1 LLADLPA
8 KSSDGYVGALDI
20 GTSSVRALLFDSEA
34 RQVPGVE
41 VHLPYEPK
49 VARDGT
55 YETDAGRLFGL
66 VSSAVDGLL
75 HEAGARRR
83 KRIRAIGIST
93 FWHGLLAADG
103 GGHPLTPVYLWADT
117 RSWRQSD
124 ELRGKLDSEAIHQ
137 QTGCLIHPT
146 YWPAKL
152 LWLKMTQPELW
163 HRRTQWLSFWDMVRQ
178 RLFGLPMTSIS
189 MASGTGLLDLATG
202 SWNSSLLSVL
212 EVGAEQLPGISDAA
226 QGLRSQYAVRW
237 PDLKDVPWVG
247 AAGDGALANLGSN
260 CVDPS
265 QRALTVGTSGALRVL
280 YRGLPDRVPEGL
292 WCYRLD
298 RRRVVVGGALSNGGN
313 LYAWLT
319 RNLAIERSTLEAR
332 LRRMKPVATGLTFVP
347 LLAGERS
354 PGFASHATGSLA
366 GLTQATTATD
376 IVRAGLEATA
386 IEFRRVDSRLD
397 AVLPGARRLVGNG
410 AGLLA
415 SPAWMQ
421 IMADAIGKPLAES
434 KAREASS
441 RGAAILAA
449 EFIGMLNSDRLK
461 TEVGK
466 TYHTNPGA
474 HEAYTVQMARQE
486 ELYRLLVRER
496 ALDAIL
502 KDRPGTGGKE

>member
-1 LLADLPA
+1 VP
-8 KSSDGYVGALDI
+8 DGYVGALDI

-41 VHLPYEPK
+41 VHLPYQPK

-75 HEAGARRR
+75 HEAGVRRR
-83 KRIRAIGIST
+83 KRIRAMGIST
-93 FWHGLLAADG
+93 FWHGLLAAG
-103 GGHPLTPVYLWADT
+103 ESGRPLTPLYLWADT

-124 ELRGKLDSEAIHQ
+124 ELRARLDPDSVHQ
-137 QTGCLIHPT
+137 RTGCLIHPT

-152 LWLKMTQPELW
+152 LWLKATQPELW
-163 HRRTQWLSFWDMVRQ
+163 RRRPRWLSFWDLVHQ
-178 RLFGLPMTSIS
+178 RLFGSSPLTGVS
-189 MASGTGLLDLATG
+189 MASGTGLLKLADC
-202 SWNSSLLSVL
+202 SWDGPLLSLL
-212 EVGAEQLPGISDAA
+212 EVGEEQLPALGEAG
-226 QGLRSQYAVRW
+226 QGLQQQYAVRW
-237 PDLKDVPWVG
+237 PDLKDVPWVC

-280 YRGLPDRVPEGL
+280 YRGLPERVPDGL

-298 RRRVVVGGALSNGGN
+298 RERVVVGGALSNGGN

-319 RNLAIERSTLEAR
+319 RNLAVERATLEST
-332 LRRMKPVATGLTFVP
+332 LRRMKPAATGLTFVP

-386 IEFRRVDSRLD
+386 IEFWRVDQRLD
-397 AVLPGARRLVGNG
+397 TVLPGARRLVANG

-449 EFIGMLNSDRLK
+449 EFIGELNGDRMK
-461 TEVGK
+461 TEVGR
-466 TYHTNPGA
+466 TYRTNPAA
-474 HEAYTVQMARQE
+474 HDAYRLQMARQE

-502 KDRPGTGGKE
+502 KDRPATGGKE

>member
-1 LLADLPA
+1 M
-8 KSSDGYVGALDI
+8 GALDI
-20 GTSSVRALLFDSEA
+20 GTSSVRALLFDSQA

-41 VHLPYEPK
+41 VHLPYQPR
-49 VARDGT
+49 VARDGA
-55 YETDAGRLFGL
+55 YETDAGRLLGL

-75 HEAGARRR
+75 HEAGARRA
-83 KRIRAIGIST
+83 KRIQAIGIST
-93 FWHGLLAADG
+93 FWHGLVAADEAG
-103 GGHPLTPVYLWADT
+103 KPLTPLYLWADT

-124 ELRGKLDSEAIHQ
+124 ELLAELDPEAVHQ
-137 QTGCLIHPT
+137 RTGCLIHPT

-152 LWLKMTQPELW
+152 RWLMATQPELW
-163 HRRTQWLSFWDMVRQ
+163 RRRPRWRSFSDLLHQ
-178 RLFGLPMTSIS
+178 RLFGTPLTGVS
-189 MASGTGLLDLATG
+189 MASGTGLLELA
-202 SWNSSLLSVL
+202 SCRWDSALLSRL
-212 EVGAEQLPGISDAA
+212 GVGEDQLTPLGEAG
-226 QGLRSQYAVRW
+226 QGLQQQFAVRW
-237 PDLKDVPWVG
+237 PGLKDVPWVC

-260 CVDPS
+260 CVDPT

-280 YRGLPDRVPEGL
+280 YRGLPERVPDGL

-298 RRRVVVGGALSNGGN
+298 RERIVVGGALSNGGN
-313 LYAWLT
+313 LFAWMT
-319 RNLAIERSTLEAR
+319 KTLALERATLEAR
-332 LRRMKPVATGLTFVP
+332 LRRMKPAATGLTFVP

-366 GLTQATTATD
+366 GITQATTATD

-386 IEFRRVDSRLD
+386 IEFRRVDERLD
-397 AVLPGARRLVGNG
+397 LVLPGARRLVGNG

-434 KAREASS
+434 KAREASA

-449 EFIGMLNSDRLK
+449 EFIGALHGDRLK

-466 TYHTNPGA
+466 TYRTNAAG
-474 HEAYTVQMARQE
+474 HDAYTAQMARQE

-502 KDRPGTGGKE
+502 KNTPLAGGKR

>member
-1 LLADLPA
+1 M
-8 KSSDGYVGALDI
+8 GALDI
-20 GTSSVRALLFDSEA
+20 GTSSVRALLFDAEA
-34 RQVPGVE
+34 QQVPGVE
-41 VHLPYEPK
+41 VHLPYQPK

-55 YETDAGRLFGL
+55 YETDPGRLLGL
-66 VSSAVDGLL
+66 VSRAVDGLL

-83 KRIRAIGIST
+83 KQIRAIGIST
-93 FWHGLLAADG
+93 FWHGLLAADESG
-103 GGHPLTPVYLWADT
+103 RPLTPLYLWADT
-117 RSWRQSD
+117 RSWRESD
-124 ELRGKLDSEAIHQ
+124 ELRGRLDPDAVHQ
-137 QTGCLIHPT
+137 RTGCLIHPT

-152 LWLKMTQPELW
+152 LWVKATQPELW
-163 HRRTQWLSFWDMVRQ
+163 RRRPRWLSFWDLVHQ
-178 RLFGLPMTSIS
+178 RLFGSPLTGVS
-189 MASGTGLLDLATG
+189 MASGTGLLELAGCRWDTA
-202 SWNSSLLSVL
+202 LLSVL
-212 EVGAEQLPGISDAA
+212 EVGEEQLPALGEAG
-226 QGLRSQYAVRW
+226 QGLQHRYGVRW
-237 PDLKDVPWVG
+237 PDLKGVPWVC

-265 QRALTVGTSGALRVL
+265 QRALTIGTSGALRVL

-298 RRRVVVGGALSNGGN
+298 RKRLVVGGALSNGGN

-319 RNLAIERSTLEAR
+319 RTLQVERATLEAR
-332 LRRMKPVATGLTFVP
+332 LRLMKPSATGLTFVP

-366 GLTQATTATD
+366 GLTEATTATD

-386 IEFRRVDSRLD
+386 IEFRRVDERLD
-397 AVLPGARRLVGNG
+397 TVLPGARRLVGSG

-434 KAREASS
+434 RAREASA

-449 EFIGMLNSDRLK
+449 EFIGVLDSDSLK
-461 TEVGK
+461 TEVGR
-466 TYHTNPGA
+466 TYRSNAAA
-474 HEAYTVQMARQE
+474 HDAYTVQLARQE
-486 ELYRLLVRER
+486 ELYRLLVHER

-502 KDRPGTGGKE
+502 KDRPATGGKE

>member
-1 LLADLPA
+1 
-8 KSSDGYVGALDI
+8 VGALDI
-20 GTSSVRALLFDSEA
+20 GTSSVRALLFDTEA
-34 RQVPGVE
+34 QQVAGVE
-41 VHLPYEPK
+41 VHLPYQPK

-55 YETDAGRLFGL
+55 YETDAGRLLGL

-83 KRIRAIGIST
+83 KRIRAIGVST
-93 FWHGLLAADG
+93 FWHGLLAADEAG
-103 GGHPLTPVYLWADT
+103 RPLTPLYLWADT

-124 ELRGKLDSEAIHQ
+124 ELRGKLDPDAVHQ
-137 QTGCLIHPT
+137 RTGCLIHPT

-152 LWLKMTQPELW
+152 LWLKATEPQLW
-163 HRRTQWLSFWDMVRQ
+163 RRRPRWLSFWDLVHQ
-178 RLFGLPMTSIS
+178 RLFGQPQTSVS
-189 MASGTGLLDLATG
+189 MASGTGLLELAG
-202 SWNSSLLSVL
+202 SRWDAPLLSLL
-212 EVGAEQLPGISDAA
+212 EVGDEQLPALAEAGR
-226 QGLRSQYAVRW
+226 GLQHQYAVRW
-237 PDLKDVPWVG
+237 PDLKDVPWLC

-280 YRGLPDRVPEGL
+280 YRGLPERVPDGL

-298 RRRVVVGGALSNGGN
+298 RERVVVGGALSNGGN
-313 LYAWLT
+313 LYAWMT
-319 RNLAIERSTLEAR
+319 RTLAVERSTLEAR
-332 LRRMKPVATGLTFVP
+332 LRRMKPAATGLTFVP

-386 IEFRRVDSRLD
+386 IEFRRVDQRLD
-397 AVLPGARRLVGNG
+397 TVLPGARRLVGNG

-421 IMADAIGKPLAES
+421 IMADAIGKPVAES

-449 EFIGMLNSDRLK
+449 EQIGALDGDRLK
-461 TEVGK
+461 TEVGR
-466 TYHTNPGA
+466 TYRTNPAA
-474 HEAYTVQMARQE
+474 HDAYTAQMARQE
-486 ELYRLLVRER
+486 ELYRLLVQER

-502 KDRPGTGGKE
+502 KDRPVAGEKQ

>member
-1 LLADLPA
+1 MPA
-8 KSSDGYVGALDI
+8 KLPEGYVGALDI
-20 GTSSVRALLFDSEA
+20 GTSSVRALLFDAGA

-41 VHLPYEPK
+41 VHLPYQPK

-55 YETDAGRLFGL
+55 YETDAGRLLGL
-66 VSSAVDGLL
+66 VCSAVDGLL
-75 HEAGARRR
+75 HQAGTGRR

-93 FWHGLLAADG
+93 FWHGLLAADEAG
-103 GGHPLTPVYLWADT
+103 RPLTPVYLWADT

-124 ELRGKLDSEAIHQ
+124 ELRDKLDADAIHQ

-152 LWLKMTQPELW
+152 LWLKATQPELW
-163 HRRTQWLSFWDMVRQ
+163 RRRPRWLSFWDMVRQ
-178 RLFGLPMTSIS
+178 RFFGLPLTSLS
-189 MASGTGLLDLATG
+189 MASGTGLIDLATC

-212 EVGAEQLPGISDAA
+212 ELGEDQLPGLNDAA
-226 QGLRSQYAVRW
+226 QGLHDEYAVRW

-280 YRGLPDRVPEGL
+280 YRGLPEHVPDGL

-313 LYAWLT
+313 LYAWMT
-319 RNLAIERSTLEAR
+319 RNLAVERSTLEAR
-332 LRRMKPVATGLTFVP
+332 LRRMQPAATGLTFVP

-386 IEFRRVDSRLD
+386 IEFRRVDQRLD
-397 AVLPGARRLVGNG
+397 VVLPGARRLVGNG

-421 IMADAIGKPLAES
+421 IMADAIGKPVAES
-434 KAREASS
+434 KAGEASS
-441 RGAAILAA
+441 RGAAIFAS
-449 EFIGMLNSDRLK
+449 EYIGALDSDRLK
-461 TEVGK
+461 TEVGR
-466 TYHTNPGA
+466 TYHTKPAA
-474 HEAYTVQMARQE
+474 HAAYAVQMARQE

-502 KDRPGTGGKE
+502 KDRPATGGNE

>member
-1 LLADLPA
+1 
-8 KSSDGYVGALDI
+8 VGALDI
-20 GTSSVRALLFDSEA
+20 GTSSVRALLFDGEA

-41 VHLPYEPK
+41 VHLPYQPK

-55 YETDAGRLFGL
+55 YETDPGRLLSL

-75 HEAGARRR
+75 VEAGARRR
-83 KRIRAIGIST
+83 TGIRTIGIST
-93 FWHGLLAADG
+93 FWHGLLGADESG
-103 GGHPLTPVYLWADT
+103 RPLTPLYLWADT

-124 ELRGKLDSEAIHQ
+124 ELRGRLDAESVHQ
-137 QTGCLIHPT
+137 RTGCLIHPT

-152 LWLKMTQPELW
+152 LWLKAAQPELW
-163 HRRTQWLSFWDMVRQ
+163 RRRPRWMSFSDLLHQ
-178 RLFGLPMTSIS
+178 RLFGQALTSIS
-189 MASGTGLLDLATG
+189 MASGTGLLELANCR
-202 SWNSSLLSVL
+202 WDARLLSLL
-212 EVGAEQLPGISDAA
+212 EVGEEQLSAIGEAGYELQP
-226 QGLRSQYAVRW
+226 QYAARW
-237 PDLKDVPWVG
+237 PDLASVPWVC

-280 YRGLPDRVPEGL
+280 YSGLPDRVPDGL

-319 RNLAIERSTLEAR
+319 QNLAVERATLEAS
-332 LRRMKPVATGLTFVP
+332 LKRMRPAATGLTFVP

-386 IEFRRVDSRLD
+386 IEFRRVDERLD
-397 AVLPGARRLVGNG
+397 AILPGARRLVGNG

-415 SPAWMQ
+415 SPVWMQ

-441 RGAAILAA
+441 RGAAIMAA
-449 EFIGMLNSDRLK
+449 EFIGMLDSDRLK
-461 TEVGK
+461 TEVGR
-466 TYHTNPGA
+466 TYRTNRAA
-474 HEAYTVQMARQE
+474 HDAYTVQMARQE

-502 KDRPGTGGKE
+502 KDRPATGGKA

>member
-1 LLADLPA
+1 
-8 KSSDGYVGALDI
+8 VGALDI
-20 GTSSVRALLFDSEA
+20 GTSSVRALLFDTEA
-34 RQVPGVE
+34 RQVAGVE
-41 VHLPYEPK
+41 VHLPYQPK

-55 YETDAGRLFGL
+55 YETDAGRLLGL

-83 KRIRAIGIST
+83 KRIRAIGVST
-93 FWHGLLAADG
+93 FWHGLLAADDSG
-103 GGHPLTPVYLWADT
+103 RPLTPVYLWADT

-124 ELRGKLDSEAIHQ
+124 ELRGRLDPDAVHQ
-137 QTGCLIHPT
+137 RTGCLIHPT

-152 LWLKMTQPELW
+152 LWLKATQPLLW
-163 HRRTQWLSFWDMVRQ
+163 RHRPRWLSFWDLVHQ
-178 RLFGLPMTSIS
+178 RLFGQPETSVS
-189 MASGTGLLDLATG
+189 MASGTGLLELAG
-202 SWNSSLLSVL
+202 CRWDAPLLSLL
-212 EVGAEQLPGISDAA
+212 EVGEEQLPALGEVGR
-226 QGLRSQYAVRW
+226 GLQNQFAVRW
-237 PDLKDVPWVG
+237 PDLKDVPWVC

-280 YRGLPDRVPEGL
+280 YRGLPERVPDGL

-298 RRRVVVGGALSNGGN
+298 RERVVVGGALSNGGN
-313 LYAWLT
+313 LYAWMT
-319 RNLAIERSTLEAR
+319 RTLALERSTLEAR
-332 LRRMKPVATGLTFVP
+332 LRRMKPASTGLTFVP

-366 GLTQATTATD
+366 GLTQATTALD

-386 IEFRRVDSRLD
+386 IEFRRVDERLD
-397 AVLPGARRLVGNG
+397 SVLPGARRLVGNG

-421 IMADAIGKPLAES
+421 IMADAIGKPVAES

-441 RGAAILAA
+441 RGAAMLAA
-449 EFIGMLNSDRLK
+449 ELIGALKSDRQK

-466 TYHTNPGA
+466 TYRSNPLA
-474 HEAYTVQMARQE
+474 HEAYTLQMARQE
-486 ELYRLLVRER
+486 ELYRLLVQER

-502 KDRPGTGGKE
+502 KDRPIAGETQ